1 MDNFNLSS
9 KNYNKASNYDVPML
23 FFSIHYSLPHSGGLW
38 RGRNGIHI
46 GFTWGSKRRKR
57 MKIDESCKVLKIKC
71 VKGVGDGFEPQK
83 PFKGSQKTAQKPH
96 KNILCFHKKI
106 VTLRS

>member
-23 FFSIHYSLPHSGGLW
+23 FFSIHYSLPHSEGLW

-46 GFTWGSKRRKR
+46 GFTWDSLGR
-57 MKIDESCKVLKIKC
+57 
-71 VKGVGDGFEPQK
+71 
-83 PFKGSQKTAQKPH
+83 
-96 KNILCFHKKI
+96 
-106 VTLRS
+106 